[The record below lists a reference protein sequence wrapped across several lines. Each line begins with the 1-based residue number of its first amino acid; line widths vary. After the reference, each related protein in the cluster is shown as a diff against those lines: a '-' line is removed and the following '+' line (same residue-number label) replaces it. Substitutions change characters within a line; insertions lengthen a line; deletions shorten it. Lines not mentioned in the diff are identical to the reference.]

1 MKKWIFWGAA
11 IFTSLSLIGPAFSAY
26 PTKPVQ
32 LIVPWG
38 AGGRTDVI
46 ARMFATTA
54 PKYLGQPMVVINKP
68 GGASVIGGDLAA
80 KAKPDGYTLLAIT
93 PGTNVFPPIFSKPP
107 YGPYDFDPVGQIAI
121 STMMIA
127 VNTSKPWKNIN
138 ELIEAAKKKPGEV
151 TYTCVAMKAPQLGFL
166 RWADK
171 AGLQFKFVPAEDD
184 AKAIWAALGGH
195 VDIVMNSSI
204 ASIISQFKAKKLIP
218 LIIFNEKRDPL
229 LPDTPTAKELGYD
242 VVASPYTGIAT
253 PKGMD
258 KAVLEKLREVFKK
271 VIADPEFIKGMEG
284 IGESIDPVLGDEFYQ
299 VWKNDYE
306 GNLAISKKMGFVK

>member
-1 MKKWIFWGAA
+1 MKRGIFWIMTVLFVFMA
-11 IFTSLSLIGPAFSAY
+11 TSASLAAY
-26 PTKPVQ
+26 PDKPVQ

-46 ARMFATTA
+46 ARLYATHA
-54 PKYLGQPMVVINKP
+54 QKFLGQPMVVINKP
-68 GGASVIGGDLAA
+68 GGASVIGGDFVA

-93 PGTNVFPPIFSKPP
+93 PGTNIFPPIFSKPP
-107 YGPYDFDPVGQIAI
+107 YGPYDFDPVGQVAI

-127 VNTSKPWKNIN
+127 LNPSKPWKSIN
-138 ELIEAAKKKPGEV
+138 ELIEGAKKKPGEI
-151 TYTCVAMKAPQLGFL
+151 TYTCVALKAPQLGFL

-195 VDIVMNSSI
+195 VDLVMNSSI
-204 ASIISQFKAKKLIP
+204 ASIASQFKAKKLNP
-218 LIIFNEKRDPL
+218 LMVFNEKRDPA
-229 LPDTPTAKELGYD
+229 LPEIPTAVELGYD
-242 VVASPYTGIAT
+242 VVAAPYTGVAG

-271 VIADPEFIKGMEG
+271 VIADPEFLKGMEG
-284 IGESIDPVLGDEFYQ
+284 IGESIDPVAGDDFLK

-306 GNLAISKKMGFVK
+306 GNTAIAQKMGLLK

>member
-1 MKKWIFWGAA
+1 MKRAFLGILIVLALLLAA
-11 IFTSLSLIGPAFSAY
+11 SAALAAY
-26 PTKPVQ
+26 PDKAVQ

-46 ARMFATTA
+46 ARLYATHVQ
-54 PKYLGQPMVVINKP
+54 KFLGQPMVVINKP
-68 GGASVIGGDLAA
+68 GGASVIGGDFVA

-93 PGTNVFPPIFSKPP
+93 PGTNIFPPIFSKPP
-107 YGPYDFDPVGQIAI
+107 YGPYDFDPIGQVAI

-127 VNTSKPWKNIN
+127 LNPFKPWKNIK
-138 ELIEAAKKKPGEV
+138 ELIEGAKKKPGEI
-151 TYTCVAMKAPQLGFL
+151 TYTCVALKAPQLGFM

-184 AKAIWAALGGH
+184 AKAIWGALGGH
-195 VDIVMNSSI
+195 VDLVMNSSI
-204 ASIISQFKAKKLIP
+204 ASIASQFKAKKLMP
-218 LIIFNEKRDPL
+218 LMVFNEKRDPA
-229 LPDTPTAKELGYD
+229 LPDTPTAVELGYD
-242 VVASPYTGIAT
+242 VVAAPYTGIAG

-271 VIADPEFIKGMEG
+271 VIADPEFLKGLEG
-284 IGESIDPVLGDEFYQ
+284 LGESLDPAVGEDFLK

-306 GNLAISKKMGFVK
+306 GNLAIAQKMGLLK